1 MVTADA
7 TRRTAQKTRTRRIED
22 FGIASMKID
31 WKLEIARIDDS
42 GLGTSQILNPLDR
55 QFLNQFFDDPIP
67 KSSMLLAAI

>member
-1 MVTADA
+1 
-7 TRRTAQKTRTRRIED
+7 
-22 FGIASMKID
+22 MKID